1 MTTVILTNEHG
12 ETSLKHRLIM
22 GNKKGDKQ
30 RKCLEKVKDKK
41 NSATVFSFTVTVKIS
56 DQL

>member
-12 ETSLKHRLIM
+12 ETSLKQRLIM

-41 NSATVFSFTVTVKIS
+41 NSATVSSFTVTVEIS